1 MTRKVSLELY
11 RVNLADVL
19 LLLIVIL
26 ASVRFLMPWL
36 IGVFFQGF
44 RALPESNG
52 PQLQLV
58 LVAFLLQSAIILTA
72 LLLVIVLRRGLSL
85 QSLGLVRTEQKWVL
99 RGILLAI
106 AAIPAVAV
114 VNIVVSNLRGAPLE
128 NPQIELL
135 NPGSLSAGP
144 VLLTLFAAGLVAPV
158 VEEVVFRGFFY
169 SWLRTRFGLPLS
181 MAVSAGLFSLLH
193 GIAILI
199 PALFVV
205 GLMLA
210 WIYEKSG
217 SLWPAIVMHST
228 FNTIML
234 GLLYTAL
241 FGAGP

>member
-1 MTRKVSLELY
+1 MSQKVSLELY
-11 RVNLADVL
+11 RVKLTDVL

-36 IGVFFQGF
+36 MSVFFQGF

-58 LVAFLLQSAIILTA
+58 LVAFLLQSVIILTA
-72 LLLVIVLRRGLSL
+72 LLLVVVMRRGLSL

-114 VNIVVSNLRGAPLE
+114 VNIVVSSLRGAPLE
-128 NPQIELL
+128 NPQIDLL

-169 SWLRTRFGLPLS
+169 GWLKTRFGLPLS

-205 GLMLA
+205 GLMLS
-210 WIYEKSG
+210 WVYEKSG
-217 SLWPAIVMHST
+217 SLWPAIVMHSA

-241 FGAGP
+241 FGASA